1 MIMED
6 VESKATILKPV
17 FYPSVAVIFSMV
29 AFAMISPD
37 VAGSFFN
44 SAKGFI
50 AEKFGWFYMLSVG
63 IFTFFTMF
71 LAVSPY
77 GRFKLGPD
85 QSKPT
90 YSYKSW
96 FAMLFSA
103 GMGIGLMFYSV
114 AEPVMHFTAP
124 PVGDKETIEAAK
136 NAMKITFFHWGL
148 HAWSIY
154 AIVGLVLAYFSFR
167 HGLPLSIRSA
177 LYPLIGKKIYGK
189 IGHTVD
195 TVAVLGTLLGVA
207 TSLGLGVMQVNAGL
221 HYLFGV
227 EITTWV
233 QVGLIAAITAMATI
247 SVVLGLDS
255 GIKRLSELNL
265 YLALA
270 LLLFVI
276 LVGPTFLLLGEFVQN
291 VGAYLSDIVNM
302 TFNQHIYDGK
312 SSWMSSWTLFY
323 WAWWIAWAPFVGM
336 FIARVSRGRTIRE
349 FVFGVLFVPVGFTFI
364 WMTVF
369 GNTALNAIMNQGYTA
384 LSTAVSSDVS
394 VALFKFLEFF
404 PFSSIVSIVA
414 VILIITFFVTSS
426 DSGSLVVDSITSK
439 GKGEAP
445 VWQRIFWAV
454 LEGLIAVALL
464 IAGGLGAL
472 QSASIIIALPFA
484 MIMLIAVWG
493 LYRALHLES
502 IRYESLQHHMNAGRH
517 GKISGTWQARLG
529 RLVKYPN
536 VEETKRFINVDVVD
550 AMEIVKEELN
560 THYWNVDID
569 NDANKGVA
577 VFKAEHSGDMDFIYE
592 VRAQKYD
599 TPEYA
604 FPESVNPAQEQHEY
618 ARAEVFLQD
627 GNKTYDIYGYEE
639 EVIATDI
646 IDQFEKHR
654 HFLHSTSSLPPVI
667 PID

>member
-1 MIMED
+1 METKKD
-6 VESKATILKPV
+6 GVTILKPV
-17 FYPSVAVIFSMV
+17 FFPSVAVIFVMV
-29 AFAMISPD
+29 IFTMITPEM
-37 VAGSFFN
+37 AGEMFN
-44 SAKGFI
+44 STKGFI
-50 AEKFGWFYMLSVG
+50 SQKFGWFYMLSVG
-63 IFTFFTMF
+63 IFTFFVIF
-71 LAVSPY
+71 LAISPY

-85 QSKPT
+85 QSKPS
-90 YSYKSW
+90 YSYSSW

-114 AEPVMHFTAP
+114 AEPVMHYTAP

-148 HAWSIY
+148 HAWAIY
-154 AIVGLVLAYFSFR
+154 AVVGLVLAYFSFR

-177 LYPLIGKKIYGK
+177 LYPLIGKRIHGK

-195 TVAVLGTLLGVA
+195 TIAVLGTLFGVA
-207 TSLGLGVMQVNAGL
+207 TSLGLGVLQINAGL
-221 HYLFGV
+221 NYLFDV
-227 EITTWV
+227 EISTWV
-233 QVGLIAAITAMATI
+233 QVSLIAVITAMATI
-247 SVVLGLDS
+247 SVVAGLDA

-265 YLALA
+265 FLALG

-276 LVGPTFLLLGEFVQN
+276 LVGPTFFLLGAFVEN
-291 VGAYLSDIVNM
+291 IGGYLSDIINM

-312 SSWMSSWTLFY
+312 TSWMSGWTLFY

-369 GNTALNAIMNQGYTA
+369 GNTAIESIMHQGYSA
-384 LSTAVSSDVS
+384 LSTAVSDNVA

-404 PFSSIVSIVA
+404 PLSSLVSIIA

-426 DSGSLVVDSITSK
+426 DSGSLVVDTIASK
-439 GKGEAP
+439 GKGESP
-445 VWQRIFWAV
+445 VWQRVFWAV
-454 LEGLIAVALL
+454 LEGVVATALL

-484 MIMLIAVWG
+484 AIMLIASWG

-502 IRYESLQHHMNAGRH
+502 TRYESLQHHMNAGRH
-517 GKISGTWQARLG
+517 GKISGNWKVRLG
-529 RLVKYPN
+529 RIVDYPS
-536 VEETKRFINVDVVD
+536 VEETKRFINVDVIA
-550 AMEIVKEELN
+550 AMELVKEELN
-560 THYWNVDID
+560 THYWNVIIE
-569 NDANKGVA
+569 NDPKKGIA
-577 VFKAEHSGDMDFIYE
+577 TFSAEHSGDMDYIYS
-592 VRAQKYD
+592 VYTKKYD

-604 FPESVNPAQEQHEY
+604 FPDSVNPTHEPKEY
-618 ARAEVFLQD
+618 ARAEVYLQD
-627 GNKTYDIYGYEE
+627 GNKAYDIYGYDE

-654 HFLHSTSSLPPVI
+654 HFLHTTAGLPPVI